1 MKLFDIC
8 TALMLPVVPDSASM
22 SRRPS
27 NALRD
32 ALAPTGRL
40 RVGLAFAPSKTG
52 LFVVKDAS
60 GQPSG
65 VTVDLG
71 NAMGRQLG
79 VPVEFVVASNT
90 GELTNGVNSG
100 AIDVAFMPVD
110 DERKTKVDF
119 GPAYFMI
126 ECTYLVRAGLDIKTL
141 AEVDTPSM
149 RVIGVANTA
158 TIRAAT
164 QFLKNTPI
172 TPVNSV
178 QDCIAQL
185 RSAQADAF
193 ALTHDALPPLAQQ
206 LLGSRILEGYFL
218 QTNVSIAVPKNRPQ
232 ALAYVT
238 TFLEEA
244 KANGLV
250 RRALDDAGMQV
261 VPVAAPT
268 ATAR

>member
-1 MKLFDIC
+1 MQLFKLC
-8 TALMLPVVPDSASM
+8 TAFMLPVVEGCPSM
-22 SRRPS
+22 SGMPS
-27 NALRD
+27 VAVRD
-32 ALAPTGRL
+32 ELAPTGKL

-52 LFVVKDAS
+52 LFVLKDAS

-79 VPVEFVVASNT
+79 VPVEFVLASNT

-126 ECTYLVRAGLDIKTL
+126 ECTYLVRAGLDIKAL
-141 AEVDTPSM
+141 AEVDSPTV

-158 TIRAAT
+158 TIRAAG
-164 QFLKNTPI
+164 QCLKNTPI
-172 TPVNSV
+172 TPVKSV
-178 QDCIAQL
+178 EDCIAQL
-185 RSAQADAF
+185 RSAEADAF

-206 LLGSRILEGYFL
+206 LPGSRILDGYFL
-218 QTNVSIAVPKNRPQ
+218 QTDVAIAVPKNRPQ

-261 VPVAAPT
+261 VPVAAVQ
-268 ATAR
+268 